1 MTNWSR
7 PDFLAGPPRQPL
19 LAWLMAISGAA
30 ALVLASHSAW
40 SAHAEFERATLAV
53 GNGSAARAA
62 TGPRAADTMTASEGD
77 ADSRR
82 AALRLSAAISYP
94 WRAALASLEASTP
107 AGVQW
112 LVFDL
117 AIESGEIRL
126 EGQAADASTAVRVV
140 DSVGARP
147 GWRDIALV
155 RLQRADA
162 RDGGATSSAL
172 RFAIEASL
180 DPTSLAAAADPGG
193 S

>member
-1 MTNWSR
+1 MTSWPR

-19 LAWLMAISGAA
+19 LAWLFALGGAA
-30 ALVLASHSAW
+30 ALVLASYSAW
-40 SAHAEFERATLAV
+40 SMHAAFERATPAGTNV
-53 GNGSAARAA
+53 SAARAV
-62 TGPRAADTMTASEGD
+62 TGSRAADAMPSSEGD

-94 WRAALASLEASTP
+94 WGAALASLEASTP

-112 LVFDL
+112 LVLDL
-117 AIESGEIRL
+117 SIESGEIRL
-126 EGQAADASTAVRVV
+126 EGQAADASSALRVV
-140 DSVGARP
+140 DSFGARP

-162 RDGGATSSAL
+162 REGGATSSAL
-172 RFAIEASL
+172 RFAIEARL